1 MVSSAPFPIGNTAGR
16 HHAVV
21 RQSSPI
27 ISLLMS
33 MDYFWVAAVWLH
45 LLAAVMWIGGM
56 LFLSVVF
63 APLVRNGN
71 VNPMFPAVFR
81 AAAQRFRRVVW
92 TAMAVL
98 VMTGLVLVHQRG
110 VSLVDLAHW
119 PKVLQMKI
127 GLVGVLYLDLCAQ
140 SPVQVSR
147 RSDQGLV
154 RLYKDYESTSPPPN
168 LLPASSTR
176 TACRARSARDSGGA
190 GTLLPGSWL
199 LPSAT
204 AILATL

>member
-33 MDYFWVAAVWLH
+33 MDYFWVATVSLH

-71 VNPMFPAVFR
+71 PMFPAVFR
-81 AAAQRFRRVVW
+81 AAAQRFRPVVW

-110 VSLVDLAHW
+110 VSLADLAHW
-119 PKVLQMKI
+119 PKVLQIKI
-127 GLVGVLYLDLCAQ
+127 GLVGVLFLLTFAHSLLSGSRVGQIKDL
-140 SPVQVSR
+140 SDSR
-147 RSDQGLV
+147 RTMSQLV
-154 RLYKDYESTSPPPN
+154 LLQTSQQLPRFA
-168 LLPASSTR
+168 LLVALGVLV
-176 TACRARSARDSGGA
+176 TAVVLARS
-190 GTLLPGSWL
+190 
-199 LPSAT
+199 
-204 AILATL
+204 

>member
-16 HHAVV
+16 HHAAV

-33 MDYFWVAAVWLH
+33 MDYFWVVTVSLH

-81 AAAQRFRRVVW
+81 AAAQRFRPVVW
-92 TAMAVL
+92 TAMVVL

-110 VSLVDLAHW
+110 VSLADLAHW
-119 PKVLQMKI
+119 PKVLQIKI
-127 GLVGVLYLDLCAQ
+127 GLVGVLFILTFAHSFLSSSRVGQVKDL
-140 SPVQVSR
+140 S
-147 RSDQGLV
+147 
-154 RLYKDYESTSPPPN
+154 ESTRPMSQLV
-168 LLPASSTR
+168 LLQTSQQLPRFALLVALGVLV
-176 TACRARSARDSGGA
+176 TAVVLARS
-190 GTLLPGSWL
+190 
-199 LPSAT
+199 
-204 AILATL
+204 

>member
-16 HHAVV
+16 HHAAV

-33 MDYFWVAAVWLH
+33 MDYFWVATVSLH

-81 AAAQRFRRVVW
+81 AAAQRFRPVVW
-92 TAMAVL
+92 TAMVVL

-110 VSLVDLAHW
+110 VSLADLAHW
-119 PKVLQMKI
+119 PKVLQIKI
-127 GLVGVLYLDLCAQ
+127 GLVGVLVGQIKDL
-140 SPVQVSR
+140 S
-147 RSDQGLV
+147 
-154 RLYKDYESTSPPPN
+154 ESTRPMSQLV
-168 LLPASSTR
+168 LLQTSQQLPRFALLVALGVLV
-176 TACRARSARDSGGA
+176 TAVVLARS
-190 GTLLPGSWL
+190 
-199 LPSAT
+199 
-204 AILATL
+204 